1 MLGLAQSREGH
12 TECVGRCHHE
22 HVDIASLAVAILS
35 LLVAA
40 GSLAFA
46 WIAKRDSGAAT
57 AAVDQIQKDVGKV
70 RDTADRAHELAIKAE
85 DRRSERHEVNWDLR
99 WHPGWQVDLINK
111 GPDVAHKVRISYSVD
126 GRPGD
131 AEVETVGEPVP
142 LNVGDLPQQMERIR
156 RQRQE
161 DERRR
166 KASPLRTMAAIP
178 AGLTD
183 QWHEVTVSATWETDL
198 SSPREEGPMRFPFY
212 LDPPPWEE

>member
-1 MLGLAQSREGH
+1 MLDLAQSREGH

-22 HVDIASLAVAILS
+22 HVDIASLAVGILS

-46 WIAKRDSGAAT
+46 WIAKRDSRAAT
-57 AAVDQIQKDVGKV
+57 AAVDKIQKDVGKV
-70 RDTADRAHELAIKAE
+70 SDTADRAHELAVKAE
-85 DRRSERHEVNWDLR
+85 DRRSERHEVNWELR

-131 AEVETVGEPVP
+131 AEVETVGGPVP
-142 LNVGDLPQQMERIR
+142 LDVGDLPEQMERTG

-161 DERRR
+161 EERRR
-166 KASPLRTMAAIP
+166 KALPFPVAQPFIP
-178 AGLTD
+178 ERRYDL
-183 QWHEVTVSATWETDL
+183 VVNATWETDL
-198 SSPREEGPMRFPFY
+198 GTPREEGPMFFGFC